1 MTRCIRRAGVLCL
14 LLLLAL
20 LVHTARLQL
29 LTGAELTDSTA
40 NRRTAITRYA
50 QPRGEILVDGRPVT
64 GSRDTGE
71 LLRYERTYTDGP
83 LYAPVT
89 GYASQQYGTSLLEAA
104 EDGVL
109 AGTDPALAP
118 LPLWN
123 DLTGGRSPGGKV
135 ATTIKAAVQKAAY
148 EGLAGRK
155 GAVAALEPVSGR
167 VLALVS
173 SPSYDPGRLS
183 GTGPAAAGAWQ
194 QLTRA
199 ADEPMLNRAIRQT
212 YPPGS
217 AFKVVTAAA
226 ALDSGTVTDPDAPT
240 RSPDPYTLPGS
251 EKQLSNEV
259 EGCADASLRYAFQ
272 WSCNTVFAG
281 LGVRVG
287 LDGMV
292 AAAERFGFNDRGLRI
307 PSRVAP
313 STFATGMDEA
323 QLALSSIGQYDT
335 RATPLQMASVAAAVA
350 AGGSAR
356 PPRLV
361 EGTTTGS
368 GSPVWTGGPPGYR
381 QVMNPGTASVLR
393 QLMRD
398 VVEEGTG
405 TNAAIEGAEVGGK
418 TGTAQHGVGNAG
430 VPYAWFIS
438 WARDEDAV
446 EPAVAVAVVIEDEEA
461 RREAISGGGTAA
473 PIARAVMK
481 AALGR
486 WPAPPPG
493 VPVAAGRRLSA
504 PARTASVT
512 SLTRSCSSAA
522 NRSAS
527 SFSAISSSWAISRS
541 RLWSPRSKTPMST

>member
-29 LTGAELTDSTA
+29 FTGAELTDSSA

-89 GYASQQYGTSLLEAA
+89 GYASQQYGTTLLEAA

-123 DLTGGRSPGGKV
+123 DLTGTRSPGGKV

-194 QLTRA
+194 ELTGA

-240 RSPDPYTLPGS
+240 GSPDPYTLPGS

-323 QLALSSIGQYDT
+323 QLALSSIGQFDT

-350 AGGSAR
+350 AGFGPPAAARRGDHHRVRLPGVDRRPARLPPGDEPRHRLRPAAADARRRGGRHRHQRRDRGRGGRREDRHGPARRGQRGRPVRLVHLLGAGRGRGRTGGRRRGGGRGRGGAAGGDQRRGDGRADRPRRDGGGAR
-356 PPRLV
+356 PLSGRRL
-361 EGTTTGS
+361 
-368 GSPVWTGGPPGYR
+368 PVFLVPPGR
-381 QVMNPGTASVLR
+381 Q
-393 QLMRD
+393 
-398 VVEEGTG
+398 
-405 TNAAIEGAEVGGK
+405 
-418 TGTAQHGVGNAG
+418 
-430 VPYAWFIS
+430 
-438 WARDEDAV
+438 
-446 EPAVAVAVVIEDEEA
+446 
-461 RREAISGGGTAA
+461 
-473 PIARAVMK
+473 
-481 AALGR
+481 
-486 WPAPPPG
+486 
-493 VPVAAGRRLSA
+493 LSA
-504 PARTASVT
+504 PARMASVT